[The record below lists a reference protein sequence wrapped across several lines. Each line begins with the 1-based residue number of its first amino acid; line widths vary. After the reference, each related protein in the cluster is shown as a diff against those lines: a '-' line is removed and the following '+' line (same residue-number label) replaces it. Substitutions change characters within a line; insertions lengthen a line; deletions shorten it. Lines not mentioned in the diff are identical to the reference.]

1 MISNTN
7 RFLHR
12 MINNMSKAFS
22 REIRTAG
29 CLIIGDE
36 VLNGKIL
43 DTNSY
48 AFAKHCFNNLNIPLR
63 RTIVCADDKEDI
75 KSSLRILLDQDECD
89 LVVTSGG
96 IGPTHDDIT
105 YSAVAEAY
113 NIPCTIEQDIVD
125 RMNSI
130 RSDYIS
136 KLSEEQKK
144 SFYRMA
150 TIPSGTQV
158 EKIFPDQSL
167 WVPIVGI
174 EGRVYILPGV
184 PRLFNKLLNGLSPYL
199 ERRLKPVVLTR
210 YFIKTKSKESELAPF
225 LSELQSE
232 CDNVY
237 GKGSVKLGSYPHME
251 WGINTISIIGNNNVK
266 NAELRS
272 VVNQILENV
281 GGEAI
286 EIDKEEE
293 DELSTKLH

>member
-1 MISNTN
+1 MMT
-7 RFLHR
+7 
-12 MINNMSKAFS
+12 MNMSKACT
-22 REIRTAG
+22 REIRSAG

-48 AFAKHCFNNLNIPLR
+48 AFAKYCFNTLNIPLKK
-63 RTIVCADDKEDI
+63 TIVCADDKEDI

-89 LVVTSGG
+89 MVVTSGG

-105 YSAVAEAY
+105 YTAVAEAY
-113 NIPCTIEQDIVD
+113 NIPCTLDQDIVY

-136 KLSEEQKK
+136 KLSEDQRK

-150 TIPSGTQV
+150 TIPSGPQV

-167 WVPIVGI
+167 WVPIVSI

-184 PRLFNKLLNGLSPYL
+184 PSLFIKLLNSVSHNL
-199 ERRLKPVVLTR
+199 EKRLRPVVLTR

-225 LSELQSE
+225 LSELQSK
-232 CDNVY
+232 CDKFY
-237 GKGSVKLGSYPHME
+237 GKGSIKLGSYPHME
-251 WGINTISIIGNNNVK
+251 WGLNTISIIGNNQIK
-266 NAELRS
+266 NLELRS
-272 VVNQILENV
+272 IVNQILENV
-281 GGEAI
+281 GGEAT
-286 EIDKEEE
+286 EINKEEE
-293 DELSTKLH
+293 EELTTKLP